1 MRTYSLSP
9 DALFG
14 VLLHAFKHPSS
25 AVSGVLLGTAGDGA
39 GGAVEVAEAV
49 PICHSF
55 VTLTPVLEAALAQV
69 SMKVAE
75 QIPENG
81 EWGGAVRC

>member
-1 MRTYSLSP
+1 MRTYNLSP

-25 AVSGVLLGTAGDGA
+25 AVSGVLLGTAGDRA
-39 GGAVEVAEAV
+39 GGAAVEVAEAV

-69 SMKVAE
+69 S
-75 QIPENG
+75 I
-81 EWGGAVRC
+81 